1 MMSTLH
7 SRDLVINIPGRSDGF
22 PLNLNIESGQTW
34 GVLGPN
40 GAGKTTLL
48 HTLAGLLPARS
59 GQVVLNDASL
69 KELKRRDIARKMGLV
84 FQERQDSFPATV
96 METALIGRHPW
107 LSPWE
112 SEQGEDQALAEQAL
126 AALEVD
132 HLSDRMLNTLSG
144 GERQRVAIATLM
156 TQNPDVWLLDEPTN
170 HLDLH
175 HQVKVMNLLRDQAQS
190 GKAVFMCLHDLNL
203 AARWCSHVLLLYA
216 NGDACWGRADSM
228 LEPSALEQLYNQ
240 KLVTVVADGASLFVP
255 VRFGSKLQNG

>member
-1 MMSTLH
+1 MSTLH
-7 SRDLVINIPGRSDGF
+7 TRDLIINVPGRADGF
-22 PLNLNIESGQTW
+22 PLNLSVEPGQTW

-48 HTLAGLLPARS
+48 HTLAGLLPART
-59 GQVVLNDASL
+59 GRVVLNDAPL
-69 KELKRRDIARKMGLV
+69 IELKRRDIARKLGLV

-112 SEQGEDQALAEQAL
+112 SEQADDQTRAQQAL
-126 AALEVD
+126 AALDVD
-132 HLSDRMLNTLSG
+132 HLSDRLLSTLSG

-156 TQNPDVWLLDEPTN
+156 TQNPDIWLLDEPTN

-175 HQVKVMNLLRDQAQS
+175 HQVKVMSLLRDQSDA

-203 AARWCSHVLLLYA
+203 AARWCSHVLLLYP
-216 NGDACWGRADSM
+216 NGDACWGPADSM
-228 LEPSALEQLYNQ
+228 LKPSALEQLYNQ
-240 KLVTVVADGASLFVP
+240 KLVTVEADGAPVFVP
-255 VRFGSKLQNG
+255 VSAG